1 MYDTNPFRFAGA
13 KYGVIVHKFL
23 ATERGRVWQ
32 KTIMVMAEPLK
43 DLAARP
49 ELAEDYYTNE
59 VSIQRQS
66 FAIAG
71 AIEV

>member
-49 ELAEDYYTNE
+49 ELAEDY
-59 VSIQRQS
+59 
-66 FAIAG
+66 
-71 AIEV
+71 